1 MLLIGAQERQRRV
14 RAMRLC
20 GEINTGTDLD
30 GLKPFPHVALQETRC
45 FAALDSMN
53 PSSSKVSVE
62 EYKRLQEK
70 VQQLQA
76 RVDSKTETI
85 VRLGRDLESAQEEN
99 RQIKA
104 RSLTLERNLERV
116 EQEVHKYAAN
126 EVDIKTSFK
135 IEKQQLTDEVDTLK
149 KELSAALKENEE
161 LKAEKF
167 DLQKDC
173 KLFRQRIAKYEI
185 ANLKGGTPTIIE
197 ESSHRRSIVES
208 GEDELGKYEKLYKEF
223 KQIETDLHTVLGIK
237 EELVLERD
245 ALVKKVERLS
255 TEMAFLL
262 NGDPRRVAEDL
273 DSLVAENRFLKAR
286 LDSANEES
294 ETMKATLSKYRAM
307 TEARPSTTNPIVN
320 QESSLGEK
328 SSVAVVNM
336 KQIRELLSSH
346 AIKLDDN
353 DYKAITAILLD
364 LCNDKQMALT
374 HLRRANKVLGNR
386 VNEVESHLA
395 VLEAKSRS
403 TSPNKQT

>member
-1 MLLIGAQERQRRV
+1 MELG
-14 RAMRLC
+14 
-20 GEINTGTDLD
+20 
-30 GLKPFPHVALQETRC
+30 
-45 FAALDSMN
+45 
-53 PSSSKVSVE
+53 PSRISVE
-62 EYKRLQEK
+62 EYRNLQEK
-70 VQQLQA
+70 VQQLQS

-85 VRLGRDLESAQEEN
+85 
-99 RQIKA
+99 A

-116 EQEVHKYAAN
+116 EMEVHKYAAN
-126 EVDIKTSFK
+126 EVDMRTSFK
-135 IEKQQLTDEVDTLK
+135 LEKQKLTDEIESLR
-149 KELSAALKENEE
+149 KELSAAVTENAE
-161 LKAEKF
+161 LKAEKI
-167 DLQKDC
+167 DLQKNC
-173 KLFRQRIAKYEI
+173 KLFRQRIAKFEI
-185 ANLKGGTPTIIE
+185 ASLESPSTPQEFTSSLHRKPSEDVGTD
-197 ESSHRRSIVES
+197 
-208 GEDELGKYEKLYKEF
+208 GLGKYEKLYKEF
-223 KQIETDLHTVLGIK
+223 KQIETDLHAVLGIK
-237 EELVLERD
+237 EELVMERD
-245 ALVKKVERLS
+245 ALVKKVERLT
-255 TEMAFLL
+255 TEMSFLL

-273 DSLVAENRFLKAR
+273 DTLIAENRFLKAR

-307 TEARPSTTNPIVN
+307 TESRPSTASPVAN
-320 QESSLGEK
+320 QDSSLGEK

-403 TSPNKQT
+403 TSPNKPS

>member
-1 MLLIGAQERQRRV
+1 
-14 RAMRLC
+14 
-20 GEINTGTDLD
+20 
-30 GLKPFPHVALQETRC
+30 
-45 FAALDSMN
+45 MN
-53 PSSSKVSVE
+53 PNTKKLSIE
-62 EYKRLQEK
+62 EFKRLQEK
-70 VQQLQA
+70 IQQLQA

-85 VRLGRDLESAQEEN
+85 VRLGKDLEVAQEEY
-99 RQIKA
+99 RLVKA

-126 EVDIKTSFK
+126 EVDIKTSFS
-135 IEKQQLTDEVDTLK
+135 IEKQRLTDMVDTLT
-149 KELSAALKENEE
+149 KELHEALKENEE

-173 KLFRQRIAKYEI
+173 KLFRQRIAKYEV
-185 ANLKGGTPTIIE
+185 ASLDGGTTAIVDDCSQKRPT
-197 ESSHRRSIVES
+197 VES

-307 TEARPSTTNPIVN
+307 TEARPSTRDQLVS
-320 QESSLGEK
+320 QDSSLGEK

-403 TSPNKQT
+403 TSPNKQALDNG

>member
-1 MLLIGAQERQRRV
+1 MI
-14 RAMRLC
+14 
-20 GEINTGTDLD
+20 
-30 GLKPFPHVALQETRC
+30 
-45 FAALDSMN
+45 

-62 EYKRLQEK
+62 EYRRLQEK

-76 RVDSKTETI
+76 RVDTKTETI
-85 VRLGRDLESAQEEN
+85 VRLGRDLELSQEEN
-99 RQIKA
+99 RLVKA

-135 IEKQQLTDEVDTLK
+135 IEKQKLIDEVDALK
-149 KELSAALKENEE
+149 KELSAARNENEE
-161 LKAEKF
+161 LKSEKY

-185 ANLKGGTPTIIE
+185 ANLDGATVAATDETSRKK
-197 ESSHRRSIVES
+197 S
-208 GEDELGKYEKLYKEF
+208 GIGSDEDELGKYEKLYKEF

-307 TEARPSTTNPIVN
+307 TEASPSTTKTVAS
-320 QESSLGEK
+320 QDSSLGEK

-403 TSPNKQT
+403 TSPNKQA

>member
-1 MLLIGAQERQRRV
+1 M
-14 RAMRLC
+14 
-20 GEINTGTDLD
+20 D
-30 GLKPFPHVALQETRC
+30 
-45 FAALDSMN
+45 FA
-53 PSSSKVSVE
+53 SSKVSLKD
-62 EYKRLQEK
+62 YRDLQEK
-70 VQQLQA
+70 VHQLQSK
-76 RVDSKTETI
+76 VDSKTETI
-85 VRLGRDLESAQEEN
+85 VRLGKDLETLQDEN
-99 RQIKA
+99 RMIKA

-116 EQEVHKYAAN
+116 EMEVHKYAAN
-126 EVDIKTSFK
+126 EIDIKTSFK
-135 IEKQQLTDEVDTLK
+135 LEKQKLMDEIETLRK
-149 KELSAALKENEE
+149 DLSAAQTENAE
-161 LKAEKF
+161 LKAEKI

-173 KLFRQRIAKYEI
+173 KLFRQRIAKFEI
-185 ANLKGGTPTIIE
+185 ANL
-197 ESSHRRSIVES
+197 ESPCTSK
-208 GEDELGKYEKLYKEF
+208 EDTSSLRGKSSEDTGADGLGKYEKLYKEF

-237 EELVLERD
+237 EELVMERD

-255 TEMAFLL
+255 TEMSFLL

-273 DSLVAENRFLKAR
+273 DTLVAENRFLKAR

-307 TEARPSTTNPIVN
+307 TESRPSTANPTVS
-320 QESSLGEK
+320 QDSSLGEK

-403 TSPNKQT
+403 TSPNKPSYLP

>member
-1 MLLIGAQERQRRV
+1 MDSTAKISATEYRNLLE
-14 RAMRLC
+14 
-20 GEINTGTDLD
+20 
-30 GLKPFPHVALQETRC
+30 
-45 FAALDSMN
+45 
-53 PSSSKVSVE
+53 KVS
-62 EYKRLQEK
+62 
-70 VQQLQA
+70 QLQNK
-76 RVDSKTETI
+76 VDSKTETI
-85 VRLGRDLESAQEEN
+85 LRLGKDLENVQEEN
-99 RQIKA
+99 RLIKA

-116 EQEVHKYAAN
+116 ELEVHKYAAN
-126 EVDIKTSFK
+126 EVDMKTSFNL
-135 IEKQQLTDEVDTLK
+135 EKQKLMDEVSNLR
-149 KELSAALKENEE
+149 KELSSTLAENAE
-161 LKAEKF
+161 LKAEKV

-173 KLFRQRIAKYEI
+173 KLFRQRIAKFEV
-185 ANLKGGTPTIIE
+185 AHLEGPSTQN
-197 ESSHRRSIVES
+197 ESSLPSKQHPSLDS
-208 GEDELGKYEKLYKEF
+208 GCDGLGKYEKLYKEF

-237 EELVLERD
+237 EELVMERD

-255 TEMAFLL
+255 TEMSFLL

-307 TEARPSTTNPIVN
+307 TESRPSTNNPN
-320 QESSLGEK
+320 ANRDASLGEK
-328 SSVAVVNM
+328 STVAVVNM

-346 AIKLDDN
+346 AIELDDN

-386 VNEVESHLA
+386 VSEVEGHLA

-403 TSPNKQT
+403 TSPIKPS

>member
-1 MLLIGAQERQRRV
+1 NYFQV
-14 RAMRLC
+14 
-20 GEINTGTDLD
+20 
-30 GLKPFPHVALQETRC
+30 H
-45 FAALDSMN
+45 
-53 PSSSKVSVE
+53 
-62 EYKRLQEK
+62 
-70 VQQLQA
+70 QLQSK
-76 RVDSKTETI
+76 VDSKTETI
-85 VRLGRDLESAQEEN
+85 VRLGKDLETLQDEN
-99 RQIKA
+99 RMIKA

-116 EQEVHKYAAN
+116 EMEVHKYAAN
-126 EVDIKTSFK
+126 EIDIKTSFK
-135 IEKQQLTDEVDTLK
+135 LEKQKLMDEIETLRK
-149 KELSAALKENEE
+149 DLSAAQTENAE
-161 LKAEKF
+161 LKAEKI

-173 KLFRQRIAKYEI
+173 KLFRQRIAKFEVHFYSIPLTKSLSNI
-185 ANLKGGTPTIIE
+185 ANL
-197 ESSHRRSIVES
+197 ESPCTSK
-208 GEDELGKYEKLYKEF
+208 EDTTSLRGKSSEDTGADGLGKYEKLYKESPGSFRSLFESVQNSHITVHMGLMGCFQF

-237 EELVLERD
+237 EELVMERD

-255 TEMAFLL
+255 TEMSFLL

-273 DSLVAENRFLKAR
+273 DTLVAENRFLKAR

-307 TEARPSTTNPIVN
+307 TESRPSTANPTVS
-320 QESSLGEK
+320 QDSSLGEK

-403 TSPNKQT
+403 TSPNKPS

>member
-1 MLLIGAQERQRRV
+1 MGYLMCRGKGGTFAQ
-14 RAMRLC
+14 
-20 GEINTGTDLD
+20 GKI
-30 GLKPFPHVALQETRC
+30 
-45 FAALDSMN
+45 SI
-53 PSSSKVSVE
+53 S
-62 EYKRLQEK
+62 
-70 VQQLQA
+70 
-76 RVDSKTETI
+76 
-85 VRLGRDLESAQEEN
+85 
-99 RQIKA
+99 A
-104 RSLTLERNLERV
+104 RSLSGLRWILAFVASLEEGAP
-116 EQEVHKYAAN
+116 AAI
-126 EVDIKTSFK
+126 D
-135 IEKQQLTDEVDTLK
+135 D
-149 KELSAALKENEE
+149 
-161 LKAEKF
+161 
-167 DLQKDC
+167 
-173 KLFRQRIAKYEI
+173 
-185 ANLKGGTPTIIE
+185 GG
-197 ESSHRRSIVES
+197 HRRSGVDH
-208 GEDELGKYEKLYKEF
+208 GEDELGRYEKLYKEF

-307 TEARPSTTNPIVN
+307 TEARPSTANTMVN
-320 QESSLGEK
+320 QDSSLGEK